1 MTALLEATG
10 VVKRFGDTVALDGFD
25 LAVAAGEIA
34 GLVGH
39 NGAGKS
45 TFARVTAGLVT
56 PDAGTVRVDG
66 MNASRAADRV
76 RPILGLAP
84 QELALYPTATAREN
98 LFAFAGLYGLRRRDA
113 RRRID
118 QLAGALAL
126 GDVLDRRVRDLSGGQ
141 QRRLQAAT
149 AMIHRPRVL
158 LLDEPT
164 VGADPITRDALLA
177 VVRAAADEGAAV
189 VYTTHYLPELDT
201 LDATLAVADHGRV
214 VARGS
219 RAELLATVPGGD
231 DELHPP
237 TLDDLYRHL
246 VSRMSRPSGVRLAAE
261 VRHQSVLIARDP
273 GPLIG
278 YTVMGLLLI
287 TATRPL
293 YAVLSQLGM
302 GSGES
307 GIDRA
312 AAGMAVMFSLF
323 ALKVGAAQLLN
334 ERTWHTWD
342 RLRTSPAG
350 LRRDPGRQVPADP
363 GRDRRP
369 AGAAVRIRRRR
380 LRPAPAGGLVG
391 AGGLRPGLVRP
402 ACCSSAS
409 GPRPSPAA
417 RPSSA
422 PQATSS
428 PCSPPCSAA
437 PSSRSACYRGG
448 CAPSP
453 PRRPATGRSTRIA
466 PPWSATRTARAPAG
480 DARRLRA
487 DRRRRRHP
495 HRRPPARP
503 LGALEH
509 PRPVPSAAQG

>member
-10 VVKRFGDTVALDGFD
+10 LVKRFVDTVALDGFD

-56 PDAGTVRVDG
+56 PDAGAVRVDG
-66 MNASRAADRV
+66 LNASEAAARV

-118 QLAGALAL
+118 ELAGSLAL

-149 AMIHRPRVL
+149 AMVHRPRVL

-164 VGADPITRDALLA
+164 VGADPITRDALLS
-177 VVRAAADEGAAV
+177 VVRAAAGEGAAV

-219 RAELLATVPGGD
+219 RAELLATVPGSG

-246 VSRMSRPSGVRLAAE
+246 VSA
-261 VRHQSVLIARDP
+261 
-273 GPLIG
+273 
-278 YTVMGLLLI
+278 
-287 TATRPL
+287 
-293 YAVLSQLGM
+293 
-302 GSGES
+302 
-307 GIDRA
+307 
-312 AAGMAVMFSLF
+312 
-323 ALKVGAAQLLN
+323 
-334 ERTWHTWD
+334 
-342 RLRTSPAG
+342 
-350 LRRDPGRQVPADP
+350 
-363 GRDRRP
+363 
-369 AGAAVRIRRRR
+369 
-380 LRPAPAGGLVG
+380 
-391 AGGLRPGLVRP
+391 
-402 ACCSSAS
+402 
-409 GPRPSPAA
+409 
-417 RPSSA
+417 
-422 PQATSS
+422 
-428 PCSPPCSAA
+428 
-437 PSSRSACYRGG
+437 
-448 CAPSP
+448 
-453 PRRPATGRSTRIA
+453 
-466 PPWSATRTARAPAG
+466 
-480 DARRLRA
+480 
-487 DRRRRRHP
+487 
-495 HRRPPARP
+495 
-503 LGALEH
+503 
-509 PRPVPSAAQG
+509 

>member
-25 LAVAAGEIA
+25 LAVESGEIA

-66 MNASRAADRV
+66 MNASRAVDRV

-118 QLAGALAL
+118 QLAAALVL

-149 AMIHRPRVL
+149 AMIHQPRVL

-177 VVRAAADEGAAV
+177 VVRAAARDGAAV

-201 LDATLAVADHGRV
+201 LGATLAVADHGRV

-219 RAELLATVPGGD
+219 RAELLATVPGSG

-246 VSRMSRPSGVRLAAE
+246 VSA
-261 VRHQSVLIARDP
+261 
-273 GPLIG
+273 
-278 YTVMGLLLI
+278 
-287 TATRPL
+287 
-293 YAVLSQLGM
+293 
-302 GSGES
+302 
-307 GIDRA
+307 
-312 AAGMAVMFSLF
+312 
-323 ALKVGAAQLLN
+323 
-334 ERTWHTWD
+334 
-342 RLRTSPAG
+342 
-350 LRRDPGRQVPADP
+350 
-363 GRDRRP
+363 
-369 AGAAVRIRRRR
+369 
-380 LRPAPAGGLVG
+380 
-391 AGGLRPGLVRP
+391 
-402 ACCSSAS
+402 
-409 GPRPSPAA
+409 
-417 RPSSA
+417 
-422 PQATSS
+422 
-428 PCSPPCSAA
+428 
-437 PSSRSACYRGG
+437 
-448 CAPSP
+448 
-453 PRRPATGRSTRIA
+453 
-466 PPWSATRTARAPAG
+466 
-480 DARRLRA
+480 
-487 DRRRRRHP
+487 
-495 HRRPPARP
+495 
-503 LGALEH
+503 
-509 PRPVPSAAQG
+509 

>member
-10 VVKRFGDTVALDGFD
+10 VVKRFGDTAALDGFD
-25 LAVAAGEIA
+25 LAVEAGEIA

-118 QLAGALAL
+118 QLAGALVL

-177 VVRAAADEGAAV
+177 VVRAAARDGTAV

-219 RAELLATVPGGD
+219 RAELLATVPGSD
-231 DELHPP
+231 DELNPP

-246 VSRMSRPSGVRLAAE
+246 VSA
-261 VRHQSVLIARDP
+261 
-273 GPLIG
+273 
-278 YTVMGLLLI
+278 
-287 TATRPL
+287 
-293 YAVLSQLGM
+293 
-302 GSGES
+302 
-307 GIDRA
+307 
-312 AAGMAVMFSLF
+312 
-323 ALKVGAAQLLN
+323 
-334 ERTWHTWD
+334 
-342 RLRTSPAG
+342 
-350 LRRDPGRQVPADP
+350 
-363 GRDRRP
+363 
-369 AGAAVRIRRRR
+369 
-380 LRPAPAGGLVG
+380 
-391 AGGLRPGLVRP
+391 
-402 ACCSSAS
+402 
-409 GPRPSPAA
+409 
-417 RPSSA
+417 
-422 PQATSS
+422 
-428 PCSPPCSAA
+428 
-437 PSSRSACYRGG
+437 
-448 CAPSP
+448 
-453 PRRPATGRSTRIA
+453 
-466 PPWSATRTARAPAG
+466 
-480 DARRLRA
+480 
-487 DRRRRRHP
+487 
-495 HRRPPARP
+495 
-503 LGALEH
+503 
-509 PRPVPSAAQG
+509 